1 MEYFQSIVHFPPHFG
16 IIFTGEYQAA
26 YAENSSL
33 THLVFFGA
41 LFLCGTAHPCLFRAQ
56 EPSCQPQAVRAL
68 IKSHVDNS
76 DLLSSVGTE
85 LSFRLPINA
94 SAHFPAMLR
103 QLDAQVLCAAAVC
116 ERGSSLQSIIQNEQL
131 IINNRVGV

>member
-1 MEYFQSIVHFPPHFG
+1 MWKTQVSPTLYFSTPLFFVFQLPI
-16 IIFTGEYQAA
+16 
-26 YAENSSL
+26 YALS
-33 THLVFFGA
+33 V
-41 LFLCGTAHPCLFRAQ
+41 AQ

-103 QLDAQVLCAAAVC
+103 QLDAQVLCCCSLC
-116 ERGSSLQSIIQNEQL
+116 ERKFTPIYIIQNGPQ
-131 IINNRVGV
+131 IINNPVGV